1 LKGYQLLVIIKVC
14 SVKDDI
20 EAKATS
26 IDKEIDVYYEKL
38 EQQMLLQLQQQKH
51 DLKTE
56 LHGEMERRKKK
67 ASIDLEMM
75 EHCQAELESIEEL
88 NGAVK
93 RGSDQEALL
102 MEKQVMDNVKR
113 LSQLFDKLSSEPVGA
128 VAIEFECV
136 KGVNIS
142 LPQLGNL
149 NFGPTISVV
158 NSKAVNVPKMA
169 SKGDIV
175 NFSIVTKDHQN
186 YVCHKDGSDIT
197 SQVESSRGE
206 VIPVEMK
213 DNKDGS
219 YSATFVAKHM
229 GELRLSVTINKQNIK
244 GSPYLV
250 NVHRNYCSLDK
261 PSNVIGM
268 KLPRG
273 IVFAKDGVWAVGTRI
288 TIVCGC
294 LIVKTN

>member
-1 LKGYQLLVIIKVC
+1 
-14 SVKDDI
+14 
-20 EAKATS
+20 
-26 IDKEIDVYYEKL
+26 
-38 EQQMLLQLQQQKH
+38 M
-51 DLKTE
+51 
-56 LHGEMERRKKK
+56 
-67 ASIDLEMM
+67 
-75 EHCQAELESIEEL
+75 
-88 NGAVK
+88 
-93 RGSDQEALL
+93 
-102 MEKQVMDNVKR
+102 
-113 LSQLFDKLSSEPVGA
+113 
-128 VAIEFECV
+128 
-136 KGVNIS
+136 
-142 LPQLGNL
+142 
-149 NFGPTISVV
+149 
-158 NSKAVNVPKMA
+158 
-169 SKGDIV
+169 
-175 NFSIVTKDHQN
+175 
-186 YVCHKDGSDIT
+186 
-197 SQVESSRGE
+197 
-206 VIPVEMK
+206 IPVEMK